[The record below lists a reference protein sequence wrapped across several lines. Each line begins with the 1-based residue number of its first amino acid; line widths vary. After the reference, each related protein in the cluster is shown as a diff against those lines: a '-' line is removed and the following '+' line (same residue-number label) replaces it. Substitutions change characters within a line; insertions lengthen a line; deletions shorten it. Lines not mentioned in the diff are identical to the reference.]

1 MRRRGS
7 RLRLSNG
14 NILNVTEE
22 AYIADTTA
30 KWGVSL
36 SGWSTRF
43 STDRTKFFIGN
54 SLSEPNNS
62 ILCPTTNIND
72 WTLGTS
78 GIVKQMRSIHISTD
92 GTKVF
97 GEIFSIGQWTLST
110 PFDLSTTTYNG
121 AFAIPNYCYGVFI
134 NPEGTK
140 MVLAIANGGLKLIE
154 YALAT
159 ANIITSGVTEV
170 RNVTLSFNPDG
181 IVYYN
186 SGNNLIIGQGNGTF
200 YKCSV
205 TNPYTLE
212 GFVLGDII
220 MTAADISNTSG
231 GGLHSIEIN
240 ETAKKLYII
249 GGSRIWQFSYTNL

>member
-7 RLRLSNG
+7 RLRVSNG

-22 AYIADTTA
+22 AYIADTIA
-30 KWGVSL
+30 KWGIS
-36 SGWSTRF
+36 SGWAFRF
-43 STDRTKFFIGN
+43 SMDRTKFFIGTPGSSTPN
-54 SLSEPNNS
+54 YSL
-62 ILCPTTNIND
+62 LCPTTNIND

-78 GIVKQMRSIHISTD
+78 GIVTQMRSIHISTD

-97 GEIFSIGQWTLST
+97 GQIFNISQWTLST
-110 PFDLSTTTYNG
+110 PFDLNTATFNG
-121 AFAIPNYCYGVFI
+121 SFAIPNWCYGVFM

-159 ANIITSGVTEV
+159 ANTVTSGVTEV
-170 RNVTLSFNPDG
+170 RSVTLGFNPDG

-186 SGNNLIIGQGNGTF
+186 SGNNLIIGQGGGTF

-205 TNPYTLE
+205 TTPYTLE

-231 GGLHSIEIN
+231 SGIHSIEIN
-240 ETAKKLYII
+240 EIAKKLYIM
-249 GGSRIWQFSYTNL
+249 GVGTMWQFSYTNI